1 MKYRRSPRIIKKI
14 PTEEITILNPP
25 PKKEMSKTNLAQIII
40 TPIAMMLITVLVSIL
55 MKRGIYVIVSVAST
69 VVSVIAS
76 TTKYIRDRKDIR
88 QQNEKRE
95 EKYDQYLLDIRK
107 RIYKQREEEREAYH
121 YNYPDIRKNDM

>member
-107 RIYKQREEEREAYH
+107 RIYKQREEEREA
-121 YNYPDIRKNDM
+121 